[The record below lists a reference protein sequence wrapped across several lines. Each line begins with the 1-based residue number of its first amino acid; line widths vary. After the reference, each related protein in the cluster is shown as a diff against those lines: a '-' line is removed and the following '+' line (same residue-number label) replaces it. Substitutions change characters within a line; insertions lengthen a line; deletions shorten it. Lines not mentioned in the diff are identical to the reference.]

1 MSFALST
8 RGLRTTLVALATVGA
23 TLLASSGHAG
33 YVARLWFENVTK
45 GTSNAGAL
53 LCDPGDQ
60 IAIKYYFR
68 ADDQTGQTEK
78 WGTMQITLILDGNG
92 VMSEADAN
100 TWATQVNAAFVPG
113 AWYPIKIF
121 WQPDYGEMRDN
132 AIDPSDPNYPF
143 VANKGLYAL
152 IGVQGTRTA
161 SYNFPAK
168 TLFTFTIAP
177 GSEGQ
182 TLNWAFD
189 NRDTGTGLST
199 RILDY
204 VGASV
209 DITDNYIQVTGGG
222 GPMDTTT
229 SVVAVPNPATVG
241 QNVSFT
247 ATVSPTPD
255 GGTVQFKEDGVNLG
269 APVPVVGGQAST
281 NKTYTTAGNRNIE
294 AVFSG
299 TSNFNP
305 STGSTTLLVN
315 KANTSTAVNASPNP
329 VDRGSNSTLTATITP
344 TPDGGTVQFK
354 ENGVNLGAPVPV
366 VAGQAQT
373 TQQFNTAGNRT
384 ITAEYSGTANYN
396 ASTGQTT
403 LVVNK
408 TPTSTAVNASPNPV
422 DRGSNSTLT
431 ATITP
436 TPDGGTVQFKENGV
450 NLGGPVPV
458 VAGQA
463 QTTQQFNNA
472 GNRTITAEYSGTTNY
487 AASTGT
493 TNLLVNKT
501 PTGTTVSTSP
511 NPSKVG
517 QNVQIT
523 ATVSPS
529 PDGGTVQFKVNGV
542 NIGAPVSV
550 VAGQAQTTYA
560 FPAVGVQLVEA
571 VYSGTSNF
579 ESSAGSADHTVQK
592 TPTTT
597 TVVAAPNPA
606 QVGQQVTFTATITP
620 TPDGGTVQFKVDG
633 SNVGGPV
640 SVVAG
645 QATLQQTYATPGS
658 RFVEAVYSGT
668 AGYEGS
674 TGNTTLQV
682 NKAITTTTVT
692 STPNP
697 SVVGQPVTLKATVT
711 PTPDGGTVQFKVD
724 GTDVGAPVAV
734 VAGVAEYV
742 HTFDSTGVKAL
753 TAVYSGTDNYNGST
767 GTATHTVQTA
777 EAGLL
782 NILCGP
788 SVDDPF
794 SGLPVTVFRPQV
806 LNIDGITIRDVL
818 IANGV
823 DINDRLI
830 VQAVRIKKVTPS
842 WKCTAFVTGPGSG
855 LNTNFDTGLKFANNQ
870 RLNDPI
876 CNVAFQLPPDGPC
889 LGNRALLFSPPET
902 LYELTVVYVVL
913 DDQGRPGPPQYA
925 TVEFKVR
932 VSDREQ
938 IKCLIEYFSTVA
950 VGATQKPKISEECR
964 DALYRALDI
973 QDDLD
978 ALIAFE
984 TVVAQCSVDF
994 PRFLAKDTEGRYDV
1008 RWFRD
1013 YLIDSDEEP
1022 VGCLLVE
1029 MVNALLWK

>member
-1 MSFALST
+1 VSFALST

-33 YVARLWFENVTK
+33 YVARLWFENITK

-60 IAIKYYFR
+60 IAIKYYFM

-78 WGTMQITLILDGNG
+78 WGTMQITLILDGKT
-92 VMSEADAN
+92 VMSDADAN
-100 TWATQVNAAFVPG
+100 RWATDVNSVFTPPS
-113 AWYPIKIF
+113 WYPIKIF
-121 WQPDYGEMRDN
+121 WQPDYGEAYDN
-132 AIDPSDPNYPF
+132 AVDPSDTNYPF
-143 VANKGLYAL
+143 VANKVCYAL

-161 SYNFPAK
+161 SYNFNK

-177 GSEGQ
+177 GATPGEI
-182 TLNWAFD
+182 LNWGFD
-189 NRDTGTGLST
+189 GRNTGTGLST

-209 DITDNYIQVTGGG
+209 DITDNYIQITGGG
-222 GPMDTTT
+222 GPTDTTT
-229 SVVAVPNPATVG
+229 SVVAVPNPSVVG
-241 QNVSFT
+241 DPVTFT

-255 GGTVQFKEDGVNLG
+255 GGTVQFKEDGANLG

-281 NKTYTTAGNRNIE
+281 NKTYTTAGSRNIE

-305 STGSTTLLVN
+305 STGSTTLVVN
-315 KANTSTAVNASPNP
+315 KVNTSTAVSANPNP

-354 ENGVNLGAPVPV
+354 ENGVNIGAPVAV
-366 VAGQAQT
+366 VGGQAQT
-373 TQQFNTAGNRT
+373 VGTFNTAGNRT

-396 ASTGQTT
+396 PSTGQTT

-408 TPTSTAVNASPNPV
+408 TPTTTAVAANPNPI
-422 DRGSNSTLT
+422 DRGSTSTLT

-436 TPDGGTVQFKENGV
+436 TPDGGTVQFKDNGV
-450 NLGGPVPV
+450 NIGAPVSV
-458 VAGQA
+458 VGGQA
-463 QTTQQFNNA
+463 QLTQQFNNA
-472 GNRTITAEYSGTTNY
+472 GSRTITAEYSGTTNY
-487 AASTGT
+487 AASSGT
-493 TNLLVNKT
+493 TSLLVNKT
-501 PTGTTVSTSP
+501 ATGTVVSTSP
-511 NPSKVG
+511 NPSQVG

-542 NIGAPVSV
+542 NIGGPVSV
-550 VAGQAQTTYA
+550 VGGQAQTTYA
-560 FPAVGVQLVEA
+560 FPAVGVQVVSAE
-571 VYSGTSNF
+571 YSGTSNF
-579 ESSAGSADHTVQK
+579 DTSAGSTDHTVQK

-606 QVGQQVTFTATITP
+606 QVGQQVTFTATISP

-633 SNVGGPV
+633 SNVGAPV

-645 QATLQQTYATPGS
+645 KATLQQTYATPGP
-658 RFVEAVYSGT
+658 RVIRAEYSGT
-668 AGYEGS
+668 AGYEASAGE
-674 TGNTTLQV
+674 TTLQV
-682 NKAITTTTVT
+682 NKADTTTVLT

-697 SVVGQPVTLKATVT
+697 SLVGQPVTLKATVT
-711 PTPDGGTVQFKVD
+711 PTPDGGTVQFNVD
-724 GTDVGAPVAV
+724 GTDVGAPVPV
-734 VAGVAEYV
+734 VGGVAEYV
-742 HTFDSTGVKAL
+742 HTFDSAGVKAL

-767 GTATHTVQTA
+767 GTATHSVQTA
-777 EAGLL
+777 EAGIL
-782 NILCGP
+782 NITCGP
-788 SVDDPF
+788 YVDDPF
-794 SGLPVTVFRPQV
+794 TGLPVRVFRPQV
-806 LNIDGITIRDVL
+806 LNIDDITLRDIL

-830 VQAVRIKKVTPS
+830 IQAVRIKKVTPS

-870 RLNDPI
+870 KIDDPI

-889 LGNRALLFSPPET
+889 LGNRALLFSPPQT
-902 LYELTVVYVVL
+902 RYELTVVYVVL

-925 TVEFKVR
+925 VIEFEIK

-964 DALYRALDI
+964 DALYEALDI
-973 QDDLD
+973 QDDLE
-978 ALIAFE
+978 ALIQFE
-984 TVVAQCSVDF
+984 TVVAHCAVDF
-994 PRFLAKDTEGRYDV
+994 PRFLAKDTEGEYNV
-1008 RWFRD
+1008 LWFRD